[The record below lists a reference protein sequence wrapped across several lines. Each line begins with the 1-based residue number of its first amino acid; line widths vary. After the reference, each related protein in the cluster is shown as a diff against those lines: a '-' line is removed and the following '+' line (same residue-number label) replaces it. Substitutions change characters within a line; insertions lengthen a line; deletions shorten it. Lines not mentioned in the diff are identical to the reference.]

1 MYSSEIMETISNNQD
16 QIKKYTEFYLDYVNH
31 PYLYKLHQILLNKEK
46 LSNDFID
53 KFIEQAKKDQKLY
66 QWVEVLL
73 VTY

>member
-1 MYSSEIMETISNNQD
+1 MDSTEIMDIILNNQD
-16 QIKKYTEFYLDYVNH
+16 QIKKYTEFYLNYVNH
-31 PYLYKLHQILLNKEK
+31 PYLYKLHEILLNKEK

-73 VTY
+73 TF